1 MLRRTLRK
9 ALAVATIKRYIG
21 RAESMAVP
29 RDPDLRRW
37 VRSEWVEYE
46 TWLYR
51 HAFFSQANWMNYRQ
65 EACCWDNRPL
75 ISVLTPV
82 YNTDPGHLFECI
94 LSVQSQAYPF
104 WELCLVDDG
113 SDRLET
119 KVLLK
124 TMVRQ
129 DPRLKLFT
137 LPNNQGIC
145 NATNHALSNARGEY
159 VAFLDH
165 DDRLTPDA
173 LFRVAEAIRKYQNT
187 DILYSD
193 RDMLSPRG
201 LRFMHVFKP
210 DWSPETLFTWNYAC
224 HLTVYKRSLVT
235 DIGGFRSDY
244 EGHQDHDLILRAA
257 ETNPH
262 VRHIPQIL
270 YSWRQ
275 HEGSLSFKASAKEY
289 VYESAIRAL
298 TDALQRRGLA
308 GTVHEIPELWRGNFR
323 VRLEPQEPD
332 DILTI
337 SLGQDVEP
345 KAFSE
350 HVTRYMDT
358 GHDKDIVII
367 LGPGVRPADEESIKE
382 LASWFRIPE
391 VGLVTGKVVDP
402 EDNILHAGL
411 VQRQDGIPL
420 AIYQGFPEST
430 PGYMAATATVRNVS
444 APHPACFAVR
454 MSLWKDLSG
463 LDRAYLGPH
472 SVLDLA
478 LRCLDKGFRSVYT
491 PFARFICPQGWWYAE
506 QWPSEDVDRF
516 SRQWATWL
524 NKGDPYYN
532 QWLTLEYPDMGL
544 DLRP

>member
-1 MLRRTLRK
+1 
-9 ALAVATIKRYIG
+9 VATIKRYIG
-21 RAESMAVP
+21 HAESMAVP
-29 RDPDLRRW
+29 RNPDLRRW

-51 HAFFSQANWMNYRQ
+51 HAFLSQTNWMNCRQ
-65 EACCWDNRPL
+65 EAICWDNRPL

-124 TMVRQ
+124 TMARQ

-137 LPNNQGIC
+137 LPGNQGIC
-145 NATNHALSNARGEY
+145 NATNQALSKSKGEY

-173 LFRVAEAIRKYQNT
+173 LFRVAETIRKDPNT

-210 DWSPETLFTWNYAC
+210 DWSPETLLTWNYAC
-224 HLTVYKRSLVT
+224 HLTVYKRSLIT

-257 ETNPH
+257 ETNPC

-275 HEGSLSFKASAKEY
+275 HEGSLSFKAGAKEY

-308 GTVHEIPELWRGNFR
+308 GTVREIPELWRGNFR
-323 VRLEPQEPD
+323 VRLEPREPD
-332 DILTI
+332 DIHTI
-337 SLGQDVEP
+337 SLEQDVEP
-345 KAFSE
+345 KSFSG
-350 HVTRYMDT
+350 HVTHYMDT
-358 GHDKDIVII
+358 GHDKNIVII
-367 LGPGVRPADEESIKE
+367 LGPGVRPADQESIEE
-382 LASWFRIPE
+382 LASWFHIPE

-402 EDNILHAGL
+402 EDHILHAGL
-411 VQRQDGIPL
+411 VQRQNGVPL
-420 AIYQGFPEST
+420 AIYRSFPEST

-444 APHPACFAVR
+444 APHPACFAIR

-491 PFARFICPQGWWYAE
+491 PFARFVCPQGWWYAE
-506 QWPSEDVDRF
+506 QWPAEDADRF

-532 QWLTLEYPDMGL
+532 QWLTLEDPDMGL
-544 DLRP
+544 DLRPLG

>member
-1 MLRRTLRK
+1 
-9 ALAVATIKRYIG
+9 LAVATIKRFIG
-21 RAESMAVP
+21 HAESTAVP
-29 RDPDLRRW
+29 MDSDLRRW

-51 HAFFSQANWMNYRQ
+51 HALFSQTNWMNYRQ
-65 EACCWDNRPL
+65 EACCWNKRPF

-104 WELCLVDDG
+104 WEMCLVDDG

-119 KVLLK
+119 KVLLR

-137 LPNNQGIC
+137 LPGNQGIC
-145 NATNHALSNARGEY
+145 DATNQALSNARGEY

-165 DDRLTPDA
+165 DDRLAPDA
-173 LFRVAEAIRKYQNT
+173 LFRVAEAIRKDQDT
-187 DILYSD
+187 DMLYSD

-210 DWSPETLFTWNYAC
+210 GWSPETLLTWNYAC
-224 HLTVYKRSLVT
+224 HLTIYKRSLVL

-262 VRHIPQIL
+262 VYHIPQIL

-275 HEGSLSFKASAKEY
+275 HEESLSLKASAKEY

-323 VRLEPQEPD
+323 VRLEPREPD
-332 DILTI
+332 GIFTI
-337 SLGQDVEP
+337 SLEQGIEP
-345 KAFSE
+345 KGFSE
-350 HVTRYMDT
+350 HMTHYMDT
-358 GHDKDIVII
+358 GHDKNIVII
-367 LGPGVRPADEESIKE
+367 LGPGVRPADQESIEE
-382 LASWFRIPE
+382 LASWFHIPE

-402 EDNILHAGL
+402 EDHILHAGL
-411 VQRQDGIPL
+411 VQRQNGVPL

-444 APHPACFAVR
+444 APHPACFAIR
-454 MSLWKDLSG
+454 MSLLKDLSG

-478 LRCLDKGFRSVYT
+478 LRCLEKGFRSVYT

-506 QWPSEDVDRF
+506 QWPAEDADRF
-516 SRQWATWL
+516 SRKWDTWL
-524 NKGDPYYN
+524 KKGDPYYN
-532 QWLTLEYPDMGL
+532 QWLTLEHPDMGL
-544 DLRP
+544 DLRPLG

>member
-1 MLRRTLRK
+1 
-9 ALAVATIKRYIG
+9 VATIKRYIG
-21 RAESMAVP
+21 RAESIAVP
-29 RDPDLRRW
+29 GDSDLRRW

-65 EACCWDNRPL
+65 EACCWDNRPF

-104 WELCLVDDG
+104 WEMCLVDDG

-137 LPNNQGIC
+137 LSGNQGIC
-145 NATNHALSNARGEY
+145 NATNQALSNARGEY

-173 LFRVAEAIRKYQNT
+173 LFHVAEAIRKDRDT
-187 DILYSD
+187 DMLYSD

-210 DWSPETLFTWNYAC
+210 DWSPETLLTWNYAC
-224 HLTVYKRSLVT
+224 HLTVYKRSLVS

-262 VRHIPQIL
+262 VCHIPQIL

-275 HEGSLSFKASAKEY
+275 HEGSLSFKAGAKEY

-323 VRLEPQEPD
+323 VRLEPREPD
-332 DILTI
+332 GIFTI

-345 KAFSE
+345 KSFSE
-350 HVTRYMDT
+350 YVTHHMDT
-358 GHDKDIVII
+358 GHDKNIVII
-367 LGPGVRPADEESIKE
+367 LGPGVRPADQESIIE
-382 LASWFRIPE
+382 LASWFHIPE
-391 VGLVTGKVVDP
+391 VGMVTGKVVDP
-402 EDNILHAGL
+402 EDHILHAGL
-411 VQRQDGIPL
+411 VQRQNGVPL
-420 AIYQGFPEST
+420 AIYHGFPESD

-454 MSLWKDLSG
+454 MSLWKELSG
-463 LDRAYLGPH
+463 LNRAYLGPH

-491 PFARFICPQGWWYAE
+491 PFARFVCPQGWWYAE
-506 QWPSEDVDRF
+506 QWPAEDADRF
-516 SRQWATWL
+516 SRKWNTWL
-524 NKGDPYYN
+524 KKGDPYYN
-532 QWLTLEYPDMGL
+532 QWLTLEQPDMGL